1 MVADR
6 VLAMNSKPLHLLFA
20 GLLALT
26 SSASLLAQ
34 EKSGDDKK
42 KNSSIKP
49 YDEIITKEAKSQ
61 FGLFRA
67 HELDGKLFYEILP
80 DKLDKDFLWVSQVSE
95 TTAGYSYSGMPV
107 GNLVVR
113 WEKRGEKILL
123 RKVNFRIRAETED
136 SISLGVEKT
145 NLSPI
150 LKTFDIQAYGKDLAN
165 VIEVTDLFKQDL
177 PELSAKD
184 SLNVGGMDSGKT
196 FIDTVKVFPDN
207 IMVKALASFKPES
220 GNDSSSGIT
229 AVISHSMIRLPEIP
243 MQPRF
248 HDSRVG
254 FFTVGYTDFADDSDH
269 DTPYKRLITRW
280 RLEKKDPKA
289 EVSEPVKPIV
299 FYVGRETPDKWK
311 PYVKAGIE
319 QWAPAFEAA
328 GFKNAV
334 IGKLPPSAEED
345 PNWDPEDA
353 RVSSVRWLPSDIE
366 NAFGPHV
373 HDPRTGEI
381 LEADI
386 RMYHNVQ
393 KLVRDWYFVQASPND
408 PRAQKLPMPD
418 DLMGELIQFVVAH
431 EVGHSLGFP
440 HNMKASS
447 AYTVEQLRD
456 PEWTKKN
463 GTAPSIMDY
472 ARFNYVAQ
480 PEDGAATMPAIGPYD
495 FFAVNW
501 GYRQFDSECDE
512 KAELN
517 KLVEKQIDNP
527 IYRFGNRN
535 PFLDST
541 RQTEDLGSN
550 AVEATRLGLKNL
562 ERVAGNLIAATA
574 RENEEYDLLENMYE
588 QLMAQWNREMGHVVN
603 VIGGVE
609 EINLYFGDAEA
620 RYFPNSA
627 EYQRSALEFLIA
639 NALQT
644 PELFLDQKVIG
655 KIYPTGAVDMVLNRQ
670 VGILNSILNLDRFQ
684 RVVLAASHAGDNPFT
699 GVELV
704 QKLTAGLFDAGIE
717 TTTPDIYRR
726 NLQRAY
732 VDLLGRLA
740 KEKATDLPGL
750 SRLALEELEDRLE
763 NVETDNFG
771 LKAHIKDLQARIEA
785 ALDDD

>member
-1 MVADR
+1 
-6 VLAMNSKPLHLLFA
+6 MNSKPLHLLFVSI
-20 GLLALT
+20 LALT
-26 SSASLLAQ
+26 SSASLMAQ

-67 HELDGKLFYEILP
+67 HELDGKLFYEILT

-95 TTAGYSYSGMPV
+95 TTAGYSYAGMPV

-177 PELSAKD
+177 PELPAKD

-345 PNWDPEDA
+345 QNWDPEDA

-408 PRAQKLPMPD
+408 ERAQKLPMPD

-447 AYTVEQLRD
+447 SYTVEQLRD
-456 PEWTKKN
+456 PQWTKKN

-541 RQTEDLGSN
+541 RQTEDLGSD

-562 ERVAGNLIAATA
+562 ERVAGYLIEATA
-574 RENEEYDLLENMYE
+574 REDEEYDLLQNMYE

-609 EINLYFGDAEA
+609 EINLFYGDAEE
-620 RYFPNSA
+620 RYFPNRP

-639 NALQT
+639 NALHS

-655 KIYPTGAVDMVLNRQ
+655 KIYPTGVVDMVLNRQ

-684 RVVLAASHAGDNPFT
+684 RVVLAASQTEADPFT

-704 QKLTAGLFDAGIE
+704 QKLTAGLFDASIE
-717 TTTPDIYRR
+717 KNLPDIYRR

-740 KEKATDLPGL
+740 REKSTDLPGL
-750 SRLALEELEDRLE
+750 SRLALEELEERLE
-763 NVETDNFG
+763 IIETDDFG
-771 LKAHIKDLQARIEA
+771 LKAHITDLLARIEA
-785 ALDDD
+785 ALDED